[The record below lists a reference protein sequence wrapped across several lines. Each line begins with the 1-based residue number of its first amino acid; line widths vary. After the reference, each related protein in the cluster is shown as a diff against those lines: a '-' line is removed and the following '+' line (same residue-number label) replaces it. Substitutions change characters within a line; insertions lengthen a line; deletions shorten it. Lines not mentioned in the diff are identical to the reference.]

1 MRLAPIAICV
11 LLVLSACGQP
21 PHVTLYEE
29 HQVGQAT
36 RSVPVDGVHIVA
48 VNDSLYGISRRYGV
62 STRSIIGAN
71 RLQPPYRLIV
81 GQRLKLPRPRI
92 HRVVRGDTLYGISR
106 QYGVAMSKLAS
117 LNDLK
122 SPYKIMVGRSLRL
135 PDAIEA
141 ERAQTA
147 RKVVRKGIP
156 KALDRRV
163 TSKPKK
169 SAAMRP
175 KLPKLPKARGGFV
188 WPVEGRLI
196 SRFGAKGKGLHNDG
210 INLAA
215 PRGAPVQAAQAGV
228 VAYAGNELRGF
239 GNLLLIRHDK
249 GLMSAYAHN
258 EALLVKSGDTV
269 RRGQTIARVGSSG
282 SVDQPQLHFEIRE
295 GREAV
300 NPLRFLIRRSAMNS
314 HSGYSKTILKTT

>member
-1 MRLAPIAICV
+1 MVKVPNMRLAPISVCV

-21 PHVTLYEE
+21 PRVMLYEE
-29 HQVGQAT
+29 RQGGQAT
-36 RSVPVDGVHIVA
+36 HSVPANGVHIVA
-48 VNDSLYGISRRYGV
+48 VNDSLYGVSRRYGV

-92 HRVVRGDTLYGISR
+92 HSVVRGDTLYGISR

-117 LNDLK
+117 LNGLK
-122 SPYKIMVGRSLRL
+122 SPYRIMVGRSLRL
-135 PDAIEA
+135 PSAIEA
-141 ERAQTA
+141 ERDRTA
-147 RKVVRKGIP
+147 REVVQKGIP
-156 KALDRRV
+156 KALDPRA

-169 SAAMRP
+169 SVAVRP
-175 KLPKLPKARGGFV
+175 KLPKLPPNASGGFV

-282 SVDQPQLHFEIRE
+282 SVDRPQLHFEIRK

-300 NPLRFLIRRSAMNS
+300 NPLRFLGRRSAMKS
-314 HSGYSKTILKTT
+314 HSG